1 MQRED
6 ADLALACLIHDLNNV
21 FQTLVEAGDVLSSD
35 PRWAPLG
42 APILRSVER
51 GKAITSSVQSGGAT
65 GAPLETIVGNAITFV
80 EDSLS
85 AAGAPQ
91 IRFVRRLE
99 PGIELQRNWAWER
112 VFLNLFTN
120 ARLAMPEGG
129 AIEVEARQIGG
140 RIEIVVRDEGPGIP
154 PDLLDDIFQPAV
166 STRGTGGL
174 GLHIVETIVK
184 HDDGRVRAV
193 NRHDPRRSEVH

>member
-1 MQRED
+1 
-6 ADLALACLIHDLNNV
+6 
-21 FQTLVEAGDVLSSD
+21 VEAGDVLSSD
-35 PRWAPLG
+35 ARWAPL
-42 APILRSVER
+42 AATILRSVER
-51 GKAITSSVQSGGAT
+51 GKAITSSFQSGGAT
-65 GAPLETIVGNAITFV
+65 GAPLETIVGNAISFV

-85 AAGAPQ
+85 AASSPQ

-154 PDLLDDIFQPAV
+154 PDLLDDIFRPAV
-166 STRGTGGL
+166 STRGTRGL
-174 GLHIVETIVK
+174 GLHIVETIVNQ
-184 HDDGRVRAV
+184 DDGLVRAL
-193 NRHDPRRSEVH
+193 NRRDRRGAEFQITLPAVVAAPLRPHPVHAG